1 MRLLQDSPSP
11 SLETETFLGATFL
24 KIFAWSQADVCAGD
38 HSLIV
43 MNQDKAYELAL

>member
-24 KIFAWSQADVCAGD
+24 KIFAW
-38 HSLIV
+38 LMV
-43 MNQDKAYELAL
+43 MIKDEARELAV